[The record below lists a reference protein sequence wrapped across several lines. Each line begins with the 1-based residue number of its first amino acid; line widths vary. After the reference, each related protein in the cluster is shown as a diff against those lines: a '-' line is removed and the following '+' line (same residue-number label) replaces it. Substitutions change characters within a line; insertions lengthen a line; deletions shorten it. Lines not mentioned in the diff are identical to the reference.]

1 MNTFKKIIFTATA
14 SWSNS
19 ALLIV
24 SNIATVPLILSK
36 WSPEIFG
43 IWLLIQAFRGTV
55 GLPILAHQEYVFHE
69 NLKLGAKNIRKIS
82 EHIFS
87 AIPFGV
93 ALSLLIIGL
102 LFIDFNFSFFSN
114 LFNIPNAFIKEWNL
128 AIVFFAITALATS
141 GVSGF
146 FINALAVLG
155 YYPLVAW
162 ANFLRSLFS
171 TLVPVGFIFLFNIN
185 FFEACLI
192 LMLVDIIFF
201 GFYYIVIFYILK
213 SNKFFFTKFNYT
225 IGFNQFSSSFLVLI
239 RFIFQNVT
247 SDGIRFLIVLLFN
260 PIALVMFSTIRT
272 ISNVIRKGLESI
284 YHSFVPET
292 MNALAEKNFKK
303 FNSAFELYFLFL
315 LIFIYPGVTIAH
327 FVAPS
332 FFTFWTLGKIEF
344 NESLFLLLNF
354 SVLATS
360 LSMPFLAILVANNLN
375 KNILKIMTASLI
387 FFAITIA
394 ASYKIIG
401 ILSVALALFVY
412 ELVMSMLIIYCALYF
427 FRSVKIIFFTKFLF
441 FFLLMLIYSMANI
454 FFIVN
459 KEFFSNFFIYE
470 VVIAI
475 LYLLLVLYSYTFLSA
490 FTKNWLKKIF
500 YKIKL

>member
-1 MNTFKKIIFTATA
+1 MKTFKKIILTAA
-14 SWSNS
+14 AIWSNS

-43 IWLLIQAFRGTV
+43 IWLLIHAFRGTV

-102 LFIDFNFSFFSN
+102 LLINFNFSFFSN

-201 GFYYIVIFYILK
+201 GFYYIVIFYTLK

-375 KNILKIMTASLI
+375 KNILKIMTLSLI

-412 ELVMSMLIIYCALYF
+412 ELVMSMLMIYCALYF

>member
-43 IWLLIQAFRGTV
+43 IWLLIHTFRGTV
-55 GLPILAHQEYVFHE
+55 VLPILAHQEYVFHE

-102 LFIDFNFSFFSN
+102 LLINFNFSFFSN
-114 LFNIPNAFIKEWNL
+114 LFNIPNAFIKEWDL
-128 AIVFFAITALATS
+128 VIVFFAITALATS

-375 KNILKIMTASLI
+375 KNILKIMTVSLI

-394 ASYKIIG
+394 AGYKIIG

-412 ELVMSMLIIYCALYF
+412 ELVMSMLMIYCALYF

-490 FTKNWLKKIF
+490 FTKNWLKKF
-500 YKIKL
+500 LQN

>member
-43 IWLLIQAFRGTV
+43 IWLLIHAFRGTV

-292 MNALAEKNFKK
+292 MNALAKKNFKK

-375 KNILKIMTASLI
+375 KNILKIMTVSLI

-394 ASYKIIG
+394 AGYKIIG

-412 ELVMSMLIIYCALYF
+412 ELVMSMLMIYCALYF

-490 FTKNWLKKIF
+490 FTKNWLKKF
-500 YKIKL
+500 LQN